1 MNVCP
6 QLAYSFTKGGVVI
19 STYFYPIT
27 VIRYLVS
34 FVFITS
40 GVMKLIGTELAHLFI
55 SLGLPYPHLMLYVV
69 ALLEIICGLLIL
81 ANKSVKYAAIP
92 LIGIIIAALFLTKLP
107 SLNSG
112 LLQFAFNARLDIVM
126 LGLLFVLYSSSP
138 H

>member
-1 MNVCP
+1 MFVPNLHTV
-6 QLAYSFTKGGVVI
+6 LLKGGVVI
-19 STYFYPIT
+19 STYYYPIT